1 VTSMHR
7 YSCRLVAV
15 AMLVIVSAARLAH
28 AQADDEIVDEVA
40 ANKLSPEQVAIVLD
54 LGGQDLKST
63 YKAELAGWVAGGS
76 GTKGG
81 VRMRL
86 EAELQNALAKL
97 KAECHPTDSQL
108 KKLELAGRGDI
119 KRFMDRLNQFAVEF
133 DTSRGEGDEIE
144 MIETDVRKA
153 KNQMAAGLFGAD
165 SLLFKTLTRSG
176 LRYPVSVAQ
185 AVRELERH
193 IGLNDRQRGQLFDLI
208 VSETPEPRKYGK
220 ASELALVLCQA
231 SRIPAE
237 KFARIMSA
245 VQEQKLLQWISVYKE
260 GAGSEAVLKRNG
272 FVFEDN
278 PAAARPQV
286 SKPVAGQEGIIEVER
301 KKKGMSEPL
310 P

>member
-1 VTSMHR
+1 MHR

-40 ANKLSPEQVAIVLD
+40 ANKLSPEQVAIVLE

-63 YKAELAGWVAGGS
+63 YKAELAGWVAGRF

-81 VRMRL
+81 VRVQL
-86 EAELQNALAKL
+86 EAELQNALAKW

-119 KRFMDRLNQFAVEF
+119 KRFMDRLNQLAVEF

-144 MIETDVRKA
+144 MIAIEVRKA
-153 KNQMAAGLFGAD
+153 KNEMAAGFFGAD
-165 SLLFKTLTRSG
+165 SLLFKTLSRSG

-245 VQEQKLLQWISVYKE
+245 AQAQKLLQWISIYKD

-278 PAAARPQV
+278 PLAARRQV
-286 SKPVAGQEGIIEVER
+286 SQPVAGQEGTVEVGR